1 MTKEMR
7 EGVSEWIKGQVI
19 SGEVGKIC
27 VRQKSD
33 QEIEIGELL
42 IAQEPSDAD
51 KKILLQVYD
60 LGYGSQIS
68 QQNLELIAGL
78 QLEEPQQRTQQQDPQ
93 SPTSDMQIID
103 EELKHYKLAFLKTI
117 VTIKNNRPSLTKTLP
132 RVFTPVREV
141 QETDLQFITKP
152 KNPLFL
158 GNLRSGSKELEVPIF
173 LDGQKVLSHHML
185 IPATTGRGKSNLTSC
200 LLWNSLD
207 ASFCGFF
214 VLDPH
219 DEYYGRHGLGLKDH
233 PANQEKKRVF
243 YYTAFDVPAH
253 ASGLKINLELI
264 KPHHFNGAVDW
275 SDPQKEALYAYYR
288 KYGKQWIESIILEKP
303 LESTGSSHGS
313 FHEGT
318 LAVIRRRMLQLL
330 DLEFREFQL
339 FEKGIFSLH
348 GGTTTIV
355 DMIRQLEQG
364 NTVIV
369 DTSSF
374 SGAVEILVGS
384 ILSTEIFNKY
394 RSYKTQ
400 GILHTKPVIG
410 IILEEAPRV
419 LGKEVLERGGNIFS
433 TIAREGRKFQIGLVA
448 ITQLPSL
455 IPREILANMNTKII
469 LGIEMA
475 PERQAVIDSAAQ
487 DLSNDHRAI
496 ASLDRGEAIITSN
509 FSSFAIPVKIPLFQ
523 ELVKRSK
530 QENLYELKKIQTTFP
545 GIGN

>member
-1 MTKEMR
+1 MQKD
-7 EGVSEWIKGQVI
+7 VIKGQVI

-42 IAQEPSDAD
+42 IAQEPASAFD

-78 QLEEPQQRTQQQDPQ
+78 QLEEGKEQA
-93 SPTSDMQIID
+93 SEMSIID
-103 EELKHYKLAFLKTI
+103 EELKHYKLAFLKTV
-117 VTIKNNRPSLTKTLP
+117 VTIKNNKPSLTKTLP
-132 RVFTPVREV
+132 RVFTSVSEV

-158 GNLRSGSKELEVPIF
+158 GNLRSGSKELAVPIF
-173 LDGQKVLSHHML
+173 LDGQKVLSHHVL

-207 ASFCGFF
+207 APFCGFF

-219 DEYYGRHGLGLKDH
+219 DEYYGRHGIGLKDH
-233 PANQEKKRVF
+233 PINQEKKRGF
-243 YYTAFDVPAH
+243 YYTAFDVPAN
-253 ASGLKINLELI
+253 ASSLKINLELI

-275 SDPQKEALYAYYR
+275 SDPQKEALYAYYK
-288 KYGKQWIESIILEKP
+288 KYGKSWIEAIILEKP
-303 LESTGSSHGS
+303 LESEGSSHGS

-318 LAVIRRRMLQLL
+318 LGVVRRRMLQLL

-339 FEKGIFSLH
+339 FE
-348 GGTTTIV
+348 
-355 DMIRQLEQG
+355 QG

-369 DTSSF
+369 DPSSF
-374 SGAVEILVGS
+374 SGAAEILVGS
-384 ILSTEIFNKY
+384 ILSTEIFNRY
-394 RSYKTQ
+394 RSYKAQ
-400 GILHTKPVIG
+400 GKLHNKPVIG

-419 LGKEVLERGGNIFS
+419 LGKEVLERGSNIFS

-475 PERQAVIDSAAQ
+475 PERQAVIDSSAQ

-496 ASLDRGEAIITSN
+496 ASLDKGEAIITSN
-509 FSSFAIPVKIPLFQ
+509 FGSFAIPVKIPLFQ
-523 ELVKRSK
+523 ELVKK
-530 QENLYELKKIQTTFP
+530 TQQEKTQQENRYGIKNEIKKIQTAFP

>member
-1 MTKEMR
+1 MQKD
-7 EGVSEWIKGQVI
+7 VIKGQVI

-42 IAQEPSDAD
+42 IAQEPASAFD

-78 QLEEPQQRTQQQDPQ
+78 QLEEGKEQA
-93 SPTSDMQIID
+93 SEMSIID
-103 EELKHYKLAFLKTI
+103 EELKHYKLAFLKTV
-117 VTIKNNRPSLTKTLP
+117 VTIKNNKPSLTKTLP
-132 RVFTPVREV
+132 RVFTSVSEV

-158 GNLRSGSKELEVPIF
+158 GNLRSGSKELAVPIF
-173 LDGQKVLSHHML
+173 LDGQKVLSHHVL

-207 ASFCGFF
+207 APFCGFF

-219 DEYYGRHGLGLKDH
+219 DEYYGRHGIGLKDH
-233 PANQEKKRVF
+233 PINQEKKRVF
-243 YYTAFDVPAH
+243 YYTAFDFPAN
-253 ASGLKINLELI
+253 ASSLKINLELI

-275 SDPQKEALYAYYR
+275 SDPQKEALYAYYK
-288 KYGKQWIESIILEKP
+288 KYGKSWIEAIILEKP
-303 LESTGSSHGS
+303 LESEGSSHGS

-318 LAVIRRRMLQLL
+318 LGVVRRRMLQLL

-348 GGTTTIV
+348 AGTTTIA
-355 DMIRQLEQG
+355 DMVNQLEQG

-374 SGAVEILVGS
+374 SGAAEILVGS
-384 ILSTEIFNKY
+384 ILSTEIFNRY
-394 RSYKTQ
+394 RSYKAQ
-400 GILHTKPVIG
+400 GKLHNKPVIG

-419 LGKEVLERGGNIFS
+419 LGKEVLERGSNIFS

-475 PERQAVIDSAAQ
+475 PERQAVIDSSAQ

-496 ASLDRGEAIITSN
+496 ASLDKGEAIITSN

-523 ELVKRSK
+523 ELVKK
-530 QENLYELKKIQTTFP
+530 TQQEKIQQENRYGIKNEIKKIQTAFP
-545 GIGN
+545 GIGD

>member
-1 MTKEMR
+1 MTKEM
-7 EGVSEWIKGQVI
+7 GEWIKGQVI

-42 IAQEPSDAD
+42 IAQEPSEAD

-78 QLEEPQQRTQQQDPQ
+78 QLEEPQQRTQPDSQ

-103 EELKHYKLAFLKTI
+103 EELKHYKLAFLKTV

-132 RVFTPVREV
+132 RVFTSVREV

-207 ASFCGFF
+207 APFCGFF

-219 DEYYGRHGLGLKDH
+219 DEYYGRHGIGLKDH
-233 PANQEKKRVF
+233 PANYEKKRVF
-243 YYTAFDVPAH
+243 YYTAFDVPPSE
-253 ASGLKINLELI
+253 SGLKINLELI

-275 SDPQKEALYAYYR
+275 SDPQKEALYTYYK

-303 LESTGSSHGS
+303 LEGQGS

-348 GGTTTIV
+348 AGTATIA
-355 DMIRQLEQG
+355 DMVQQLEQG

-374 SGAVEILVGS
+374 SGSVEILVGS

-400 GILHTKPVIG
+400 GILHNKPVIG

-530 QENLYELKKIQTTFP
+530 QENPYELKKIQTTFP